1 MPRAKSVSAGAD
13 DAARRR
19 SIAFLNWAHALDHFV
34 LLIFPTVVI
43 GLEVIYQRPYSE
55 LIALSST
62 AFLAFGIF
70 SLPAGWLADR
80 WSRRN
85 MMAAFFLGC
94 GVSLAAAGLAPN
106 LTMLAVAMFALG
118 IFAAIYHPVGMAML
132 IEASGAKGRT
142 LAFNGVCGNLG
153 VSLAAGISGA
163 LAYWVSW
170 RAAFFAP
177 AVVLV
182 VSGIFYIW
190 MTPDDSHH
198 AKSRVSKPAVPLTA
212 KLAFMLFGLFIV
224 IALSAGLAFNVLTIA
239 LPKIVDERLS
249 ADLPLVMVGS
259 IATAVLV
266 CGALAQLIVGRVV
279 EWLAPHTSTNV
290 AMLPIATSDTSL
302 VMPSSTIFGSAMV
315 STLNTSPA
323 VNAMNRNRPNSMAKD
338 VSLVA
343 IGSIATLVLVCGAI
357 AQLAVGRLV
366 ERISAPNLFVAVT
379 AFGFAGNLWATYAT
393 GIPLLVALAVAVAAI
408 YGQVTV
414 NDIILARY
422 TADAWRGRVYA
433 VRYFTLFISAGIAI
447 AMISLLH
454 KSGGFAMVL
463 GANSVVALAM
473 FLAALGLVTLIYGIE
488 ARHAA
493 AQPAE

>member
-1 MPRAKSVSAGAD
+1 MTAPANPTASSTE
-13 DAARRR
+13 AARLREI
-19 SIAFLNWAHALDHFV
+19 SFLNLAHGLDHFV
-34 LLIFPTVVI
+34 LLIYPTVVI
-43 GLEVIYQRPYSE
+43 GLELIFKRPYSE
-55 LIALSST
+55 LIALSSAT
-62 AFLAFGIF
+62 FISFGIF

-85 MMAAFFLGC
+85 MMAAFYFGC
-94 GVSLAAAGLAPN
+94 GGSLIAIALAPN
-106 LTMLAVAMFALG
+106 LVMLAIAMFMLG
-118 IFAAIYHPVGMAML
+118 VFAAIYHPVGMAML
-132 IEASGAKGRT
+132 IEASGANGRT

-163 LAYWVSW
+163 LAYWINW

-177 AVVLV
+177 ALMLLA
-182 VSGIFYIW
+182 SGAVYVW
-190 MTPDDSHH
+190 LTPDDRHH
-198 AKSRVSKPAVPLTA
+198 ASKRVSKAAVPLTA
-212 KLAFMLFGLFIV
+212 KVMAMLFGLFLF
-224 IALSAGLAFNVLTIA
+224 IALTAGLVFNVLTIA
-239 LPKIVDERLS
+239 LPKIVDEG
-249 ADLPLVMVGS
+249 M
-259 IATAVLV
+259 T
-266 CGALAQLIVGRVV
+266 
-279 EWLAPHTSTNV
+279 
-290 AMLPIATSDTSL
+290 
-302 VMPSSTIFGSAMV
+302 
-315 STLNTSPA
+315 
-323 VNAMNRNRPNSMAKD
+323 KD

-393 GIPLLVALAVAVAAI
+393 GVPLLIALAVAVAAI

-454 KSGGFAMVL
+454 KSGGFALVL
-463 GANSVVALAM
+463 GANAIVALAM
-473 FLAALGLVTLIYGIE
+473 FLATLGLVTVIYGIE